1 MQQPRIFEQH
11 FSDMQIKIHSE
22 ISQIPA
28 KAWNLMVQDNN
39 PFMRHEFLSA
49 LESHS
54 CVGPEFGW
62 IPCHIG
68 IYIDDELQA
77 AMPLYQ
83 KFNSYGEFVFDHAW
97 ADAYQRS
104 GLSYFPKL
112 VSATPYTPAIGQ
124 RMLSNAEQP
133 EKHYELLMQTVAQFA
148 ADNKLSGYHC
158 LFPRADQLDWL
169 SQLSLNGSN
178 VLLRHDVQFHW
189 HNQGYRD
196 FEDFL
201 AKLTPKKRKNIRQ
214 ERKRMEQSGVTLRIL
229 DGHTA
234 TPQDWKNFAYFYKT
248 TFEEKWSTPTLNAG
262 FFQEV
267 AEKIPDQVLLVMA
280 HFPSA
285 DFNGEQ
291 NQQHSADEHGE
302 CIAGSLMFRSDTRL
316 YGRHWGCTH
325 QVDKLH
331 FEACY
336 YQGIEYCIRNNLQV
350 FEPGAQGEHKI
361 ARGFIPTETRSAHWL
376 NNSPYQES
384 IAQYV
389 DHEQQAIREY
399 RDQLK
404 SPYQKDQP

>member
-1 MQQPRIFEQH
+1 
-11 FSDMQIKIHSE
+11 MQIKIHSE
-22 ISQIPA
+22 INQIPA
-28 KAWNLMVQDNN
+28 SQWNNLVQDNN
-39 PFMRHEFLSA
+39 PFIRHEFLAA
-49 LESHS
+49 LENHG

-68 IYIDDELQA
+68 VYEDDTLCA

-97 ADAYQRS
+97 ADAYKQS
-104 GLSYFPKL
+104 GIPYFPKL
-112 VSATPYTPAIGQ
+112 VSAAPYTPATGQ
-124 RMLSNAEQP
+124 RMLSNSEQL
-133 EKHYELLMQTVAQFA
+133 ETHYEILMQTVAQFVS
-148 ADNKLSGYHC
+148 DNKISSYHC

-169 SQLSLNGSN
+169 AKLTLNGSDI
-178 VLLRHDVQFHW
+178 LLRHDVQFHW
-189 HNQGYRD
+189 HNQDYGD

-201 AKLTPKKRKNIRQ
+201 AKLTAKKRKNIRQ
-214 ERKRMEQSGVTLRIL
+214 ERKRMQQSGTQLRLL

-234 TPQDWKNFAYFYKT
+234 TAKDWEDFAYFYKT

-267 AEKIPDQVLLVMA
+267 AETMPDQVFLVMA
-280 HFPSA
+280 DLPA
-285 DFNGEQ
+285 DNSQQDNPDQEDSLNGDQ
-291 NQQHSADEHGE
+291 PTQ

-325 QVDKLH
+325 QIDKLH

-361 ARGFIPTETRSAHWL
+361 ARGFIPSETRSAHWL
-376 NNSPYQES
+376 NNSPYQDA

-389 DHEQQAIREY
+389 EHERKAIIEY
-399 RDQLK
+399 RNQLK
-404 SPYQKDQP
+404 SPYQEDQS